1 MFVDVFCTD
10 TFNTNTNISDTL
22 SILLRIKYKAF
33 ISLMSTVPL
42 EILRSKTYE

>member
-33 ISLMSTVPL
+33 NFTYVNSST
-42 EILRSKTYE
+42 